1 MLFFSAKCPN
11 CNQRGHKVE
20 NDTMIHHVKDISK
33 MGDGG
38 YSYCSNP
45 QCNVVYFRDK
55 ETFTTDMINKEIGFK
70 QSSSDH
76 GAVCF
81 CYNYTKSVLYDDS
94 LIDKI
99 NIRIDNYGSRC
110 DLRNPSGKCCTKE
123 IKKMQKEKKE
133 EELHDIFKEK

>member
-1 MLFFSAKCPN
+1 MFFFSEKCPS
-11 CNQRGHKVE
+11 CRQKGSKVE

-45 QCNVVYFRDK
+45 QCEVVYFRN
-55 ETFTTDMINKEIGFK
+55 EEIFTTRMINKEIGFK
-70 QSSSDH
+70 YSASEMA
-76 GAVCF
+76 AVCF
-81 CYNYTKSVLYDDS
+81 CYNYPKSELYDDT

-99 NIRIDNYGSRC
+99 NIRIDNYGNRC
-110 DLRNPSGKCCTKE
+110 DIRSPDGKCCIKE